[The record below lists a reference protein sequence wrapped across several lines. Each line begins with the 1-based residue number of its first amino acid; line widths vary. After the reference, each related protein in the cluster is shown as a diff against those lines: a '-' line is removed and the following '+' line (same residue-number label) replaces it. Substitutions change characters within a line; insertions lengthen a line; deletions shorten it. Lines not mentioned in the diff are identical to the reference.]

1 MSSSKATSSREVEVK
16 FAVSDLAAL
25 AKKLRAAGF
34 RIKTRR
40 THEMNTLF
48 DTAEGTLSERGEVL
62 RIRKYGDVWSLTHKS
77 CGESKRYKSR
87 VETET
92 RVEDGAK
99 LAAIFQLIGVMP
111 RFRYEKFRTEWTD
124 GKGTVVVDE
133 TPIGNVAEIEGSSG
147 WIDRTARK
155 LGISPEEYSTAS
167 YTQLFFDWKRAT
179 GSSASEMT
187 WKATKISKSR

>member
-16 FAVSDLAAL
+16 FVVSDLAAL

-62 RIRKYGDVWSLTHKS
+62 RVRKYGDVWSLTHKS
-77 CGESKRYKSR
+77 RGESKRYKSR

-99 LAAIFQLIGVMP
+99 LAAIFQLIGVIT
-111 RFRYEKFRTEWTD
+111 RFRYEKFRTEWSD